1 MSLFEGKDSALDRE
15 NHCGLKLTDQ
25 VLAVVERVTEKIR
38 EYIVIRIL
46 VSWDNW
52 N

>member
-25 VLAVVERVTEKIR
+25 VLAVVERVTGKNQGIYSHTHFGFMR
-38 EYIVIRIL
+38 
-46 VSWDNW
+46 
-52 N
+52 

>member
-1 MSLFEGKDSALDRE
+1 MSLFEGEDSALDRE